1 MCNRTIVQIDRSPVR
16 YAEIKRDNGNI
27 LFRVVD
33 ESDAFDSGYVCTM
46 KMWGVKLD
54 GIAANEISYS
64 NGNVEEALDSLLVP
78 SYITATH
85 EALQTEI
92 TATNAFE
99 INDETGDVIKIT
111 GNEPTNLLLMVIL
124 VMDNNG

>member
-1 MCNRTIVQIDRSPVR
+1 MSMVAFKMFAITYSKASEASCGNRTIVQIDRSPVR

-54 GIAANEISYS
+54 GINATEVDYDNSTS
-64 NGNVEEALDSLLVP
+64 GLVADKVQGA
-78 SYITATH
+78 ID
-85 EALQTEI
+85 EVWQT
-92 TATNAFE
+92 
-99 INDETGDVIKIT
+99 KSQ
-111 GNEPTNLLLMVIL
+111 LS
-124 VMDNNG
+124 